1 MKPKCVLNCITYER
15 GDLMAE
21 KLFAGLTFEQVIKN
35 YNQTVV
41 SVCVMRLKNW
51 ADAEDCFQ
59 NTFVNLYSK
68 SPELETE
75 THLKAWLIRVA
86 INECNNYIKKN
97 KRLVS
102 LENRK
107 EEAVEFPHNEHD
119 SSWALMELDV
129 KYRDVL
135 FLYYVQQY
143 KVEEIADILGK
154 NVNTIKTTLKRG
166 RDKLKSVYGGDLC
179 E

>member
-1 MKPKCVLNCITYER
+1 
-15 GDLMAE
+15 MAE
-21 KLFAGLTFEQVIKN
+21 KLFAGLTFEQVIEK

-59 NTFVNLYSK
+59 NTFVSLYSK
-68 SPELETE
+68 SPDLKSE

-86 INECNNYIKKN
+86 INECTNHIKKH

-102 LENRK
+102 LEKVK
-107 EEAVEFPHNEHD
+107 EEAVEFPHDEQD
-119 SSWALMELDV
+119 ISWALLELDE

-135 FLYYVQQY
+135 YLYYIQQY
-143 KVEEIADILGK
+143 RVDEIADILGK
-154 NVNTIKTTLKRG
+154 NPNTIKTTLKRG

-179 E
+179 ER